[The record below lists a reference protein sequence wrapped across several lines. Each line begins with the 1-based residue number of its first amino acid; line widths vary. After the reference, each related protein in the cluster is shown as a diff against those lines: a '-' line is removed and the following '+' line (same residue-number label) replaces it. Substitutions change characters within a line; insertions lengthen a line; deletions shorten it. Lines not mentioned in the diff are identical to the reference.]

1 MKCFFVRVLDFSPL
15 TCFSCLA
22 VLAWNLHSIP
32 SCLYTWLWTTG
43 LLNRSISSISKF
55 RSSLLILCRLEVIL
69 NFYSESVKAS
79 SNLTIEPLK
88 LTYCCRDHK
97 HCKDKVLSCPC
108 AIVAFWLHHNWRTL
122 DLSLGHCPQVST
134 VCRSLQWPQLNSF
147 FLFILSNFDILYI
160 IGRDENQNSAPLSG
174 SPWNNR
180 ILKRTRRVTEPT
192 VLPLNV
198 PSLRSIL
205 IFFLFCV
212 SSRVSGCDCVC
223 MCPYWLKD
231 TAWWYLHPIS
241 DEKRATP
248 TCLFVIDYH
257 HVKWKITNLAMN
269 ELISQFKQHIVCMNS
284 KLTSISRRI

>member
-1 MKCFFVRVLDFSPL
+1 MSLRHSGVLVAPQ
-15 TCFSCLA
+15 LA
-22 VLAWNLHSIP
+22 H
-32 SCLYTWLWTTG
+32 TWLVFG
-43 LLNRSISSISKF
+43 SLSSSVDSMSFSSMASTKF
-55 RSSLLILCRLEVIL
+55 IFSL
-69 NFYSESVKAS
+69 YSE
-79 SNLTIEPLK
+79 
-88 LTYCCRDHK
+88 
-97 HCKDKVLSCPC
+97 
-108 AIVAFWLHHNWRTL
+108 
-122 DLSLGHCPQVST
+122 
-134 VCRSLQWPQLNSF
+134 QLR
-147 FLFILSNFDILYI
+147 ILYI

-269 ELISQFKQHIVCMNS
+269 
-284 KLTSISRRI
+284 